1 MKFHDTNKISRACHF
16 HNTRAGCTEMDSGGT
31 PQTANKK
38 FLIYKMTTT
47 CARKQ

>member
-1 MKFHDTNKISRACHF
+1 MIQPQFQERDTW
-16 HNTRAGCTEMDSGGT
+16 AGYTEMDSGGT
-31 PQTANKK
+31 PQRDNKK